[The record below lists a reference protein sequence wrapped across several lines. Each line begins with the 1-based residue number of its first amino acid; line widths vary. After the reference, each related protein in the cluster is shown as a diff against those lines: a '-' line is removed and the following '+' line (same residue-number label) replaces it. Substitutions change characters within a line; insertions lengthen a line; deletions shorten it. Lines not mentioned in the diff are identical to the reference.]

1 MDLSIFVV
9 VFFFFLF
16 FQLLS
21 LQICE
26 VHHAHF
32 PSLIHYSWYFFQV
45 YTAPPG
51 FACPW
56 VPALPAICIFFNIFL
71 FAQVCLWC
79 TPLISE
85 WLFHVIC
92 GVPQFID
99 KNQYWQHMN
108 LFLTACLYNCVL
120 SYYFIKLTSDLIMQL
135 HYEAWVRF
143 VVLSIISIGVYAFYG
158 QFHANPV
165 SENETIVYHRAPT
178 QEAQ

>member
-9 VFFFFLF
+9 VFFFFSVTITANLWSTSCSFSFPYPLF
-16 FQLLS
+16 LILL
-21 LQICE
+21 
-26 VHHAHF
+26 
-32 PSLIHYSWYFFQV
+32 QV